1 MLTENMFL
9 CHFILLEVAKYT
21 LEVWPAV
28 NISKFNIWQANAQC
42 TGKPAFEQNY
52 FQTRFLLLWNN
63 KGLLIIFV
71 RIFFLQLIL
80 MEKTKGPTS
89 LFCPPGQSGP
99 LQVWVSEI
107 FVNLSWR
114 GWGRPVAIMMIYFQ
128 NTFLCIVKTPNS
140 GYGQNMRGAESVCQ
154 SGLLPRSNSFIK
166 RTFSFSKNLLCCIKC
181 ASLSIRPSLMHYDR
195 LRLYFKLQAFWVISH
210 WSLFDPHG
218 QSNSARMHNMHSA
231 ISFIR
236 GKIIPFIKM
245 NYY

>member
-63 KGLLIIFV
+63 KGHFINFF
-71 RIFFLQLIL
+71 RICFLQLIL
-80 MEKTKGPTS
+80 MEKIKGSTS

-114 GWGRPVAIMMIYFQ
+114 GWGRPVAIMTIYFQ

-140 GYGQNMRGAESVCQ
+140 GYGQNMRGAESVCFAQ
-154 SGLLPRSNSFIK
+154 SGLLPGQIHSLKELFLSLPIFYVVQNV
-166 RTFSFSKNLLCCIKC
+166 LLCLLDHLSCIM
-181 ASLSIRPSLMHYDR
+181 ID
-195 LRLYFKLQAFWVISH
+195 
-210 WSLFDPHG
+210 
-218 QSNSARMHNMHSA
+218 
-231 ISFIR
+231 
-236 GKIIPFIKM
+236 
-245 NYY
+245 